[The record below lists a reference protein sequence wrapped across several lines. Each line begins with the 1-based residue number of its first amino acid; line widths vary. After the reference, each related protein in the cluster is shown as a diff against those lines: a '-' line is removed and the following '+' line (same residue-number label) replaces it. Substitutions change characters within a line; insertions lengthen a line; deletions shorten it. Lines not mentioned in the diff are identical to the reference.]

1 VGSNREAVVAEHA
14 WGARNPI
21 SIFGVWLTTLA
32 AFAFIAFYT
41 IDAFGLLALSP
52 YAGIF
57 GFLCL
62 PAVFVIGLLL
72 IPIGIWRED
81 RRRRQGLAPWVWP
94 VLNLRANRTRQV
106 VFGVLLLTLVNLTI
120 VTVAGFG
127 VVHYSEST
135 QFCGQVCHTPM
146 RPEFV
151 GHSSPPHANVACV
164 ECHVSPGAQ
173 GFMKAKLNGT
183 RQLWDV
189 IVGVYDHPI
198 PSPARGLPMAAD
210 TCAHCHTPG
219 QPARDVIRASTS
231 YADDATNT
239 ASVQTLMMHVGTIH
253 WHARSDV
260 RIEYVTTDPKRETIP
275 YVRVTDEKGSVAEY
289 FAEGVSAAPAG
300 ERRQMDCLD
309 CHSRP
314 AHAFSASADKAVN
327 EALAA
332 GTVNLTLPFLHRE
345 MVAALTPTYPTAAAA
360 HAGIATHLSD
370 FYHRSDGDVAQAIA
384 TTTRLYDQNVFPEMH
399 VTWGTYGSEISHIDP
414 PGCFR
419 CHDDTHKTRDGR
431 AIRQDC
437 ALCHSIQ

>member
-1 VGSNREAVVAEHA
+1 MGSRQDTVTKEAS
-14 WGARNPI
+14 GARNPV
-21 SIFGVWLTTLA
+21 SILGVWLTTLA

-41 IDAFGLLALSP
+41 VDAFGLLAASP

-62 PAVFVIGLLL
+62 PAVFVLGLLL

-81 RRRRQGLAPWVWP
+81 RRRRRGLAPWMWP
-94 VLNLRANRTRQV
+94 VLDLRASRTRQV

-135 QFCGQVCHTPM
+135 LFCGQVCHTPM

-151 GHSSPPHANVACV
+151 GHLSPPHANVACV

-219 QPARDVIRASTS
+219 QPARDVIRAATS

-239 ASVQTLMMHVGTIH
+239 PSVQTLTMHVATIH
-253 WHARSDV
+253 WHARPDV

-275 YVRVTDEKGSVAEY
+275 YVRVTDEQGSVAEY
-289 FAEGVSAAPAG
+289 FADGVAAPPAG
-300 ERRQMDCLD
+300 ERRRMDCLD

-314 AHAFSASADKAVN
+314 AHTFATSADKAVS

-332 GTVNLTLPFLHRE
+332 GIVNLKLPFVHRE
-345 MVAALTPTYPTAAAA
+345 MVAALTASYPTASAA
-360 HAGIATHLSD
+360 HSGIAAHLSA
-370 FYHRSDGDVAQAIA
+370 FYHRSNADVAQAIA
-384 TTTRLYDQNVFPEMH
+384 TTTNLYDRNVFPEMH
-399 VTWGTYGSEISHIDP
+399 VTWGTYGSEISHLDP

-437 ALCHSIQ
+437 ALCHQIQ

>member
-1 VGSNREAVVAEHA
+1 VGSRQDTVVTAEAS
-14 WGARNPI
+14 GARNPV
-21 SIFGVWLTTLA
+21 SILGVWLTTLA
-32 AFAFIAFYT
+32 AFAFIAFYAV
-41 IDAFGLLALSP
+41 DAFGLLAASP

-62 PAVFVIGLLL
+62 PAVFVLGLLL

-81 RRRRQGLAPWVWP
+81 RRRRRGLAPWMWP
-94 VLNLRANRTRQV
+94 VLDLRASRTRQV
-106 VFGVLLLTLVNLTI
+106 VFAVLLLTLVNLTI

-151 GHSSPPHANVACV
+151 GHQSPPHANVACV

-173 GFMKAKLNGT
+173 GFMRAKLNGT

-198 PSPARGLPMAAD
+198 PSPARGLPTAAD

-219 QPARDVIRASTS
+219 HPARDVIRAATS

-239 ASVQTLMMHVGTIH
+239 PSVQTLTMHVATIH
-253 WHARSDV
+253 WHARPDV
-260 RIEYVTTDPKRETIP
+260 RIEYVATDPKGETIP
-275 YVRVTDEKGSVAEY
+275 YVRVTDEQGRVAEY
-289 FAEGVSAAPAG
+289 FADGLSAPPAG
-300 ERRQMDCLD
+300 ERRRMDCLD

-314 AHAFSASADKAVN
+314 AHAFATSADKAVN

-332 GTVNLTLPFLHRE
+332 GTVSLKLPFVHRE
-345 MVAALTPTYPTAAAA
+345 MVAALTATYSTAEAA
-360 HAGIATHLSD
+360 HTGIAAHLSA
-370 FYHRSDGDVAQAIA
+370 FYQRSGADVAQAVA
-384 TTTRLYDQNVFPEMH
+384 TTTNLYDRNVFPEMH
-399 VTWGTYGSEISHIDP
+399 VTWGTYGSEISHIDL
-414 PGCFR
+414 PGCLR

-437 ALCHSIQ
+437 ALCHQIQ